1 MKRRGMGALL
11 AGAIVTVLSACGGG
25 GGGGGGGALPLAL
38 PASSPAAPASTPV
51 AQAGD
56 PDIVDVASVAGRC
69 AKPRSGSADL
79 AGTLLDEKR
88 WVRSW
93 IDDTYLW
100 YDEVPTLSA
109 ANYATPID
117 YFAVLKTS
125 AITDSGRPKDRFHFT
140 YDTAAYQGLSNNGQE
155 VGYGIHFAYLSSV
168 PPRDVRVAY
177 VEPNSPAAAAGVTRG
192 MRLRTVDGIDV
203 TNGSNVD
210 GLNAGLA
217 PQKAGDVHQ
226 LGLRTLAGGDV
237 TLSLTAADIASS
249 AVMNVKTIATASG
262 NVGYLQFNQHSV
274 AAEAQLMD
282 AIAGLRDAAVADVV
296 LDMRYNG
303 GGLLGIAS
311 ELASM
316 IAPTGSTAG
325 QTFERLVYNRKNPF
339 GTSDAASRVP
349 FYATAQYG
357 PRSGS
362 PLPRLN
368 LPRVLVLAGGDT
380 CSASESVVNGL
391 RGIGVNVALVGGAT
405 CGKPYG
411 FYPQDNCGT
420 TYFAIQFQGV
430 NAKGQGDY
438 ADGFAPTCSVADDFS
453 HALGDPAEGRLAA
466 ALSLR
471 QNGVCPAPATPLVA
485 SARSAIA
492 GSGTGLP
499 ADQAV
504 LGPRAPWLDNRI
516 VLPADR
522 GF

>member
-1 MKRRGMGALL
+1 MMRRGMGALL
-11 AGAIVTVLSACGGG
+11 AGAIMTVLSACGG

-125 AITDSGRPKDRFHFT
+125 ALTSSGKPKDRFHFT
-140 YDTAAYQGLSNNGQE
+140 YDTAAYQGLSSNGQE
-155 VGYGIHFAYLSSV
+155 IGYGIRFAYLSSV

-177 VEPNSPAAAAGVTRG
+177 VEPNSPASSAGVTRG

-217 PQKAGDVHQ
+217 PQKAGEVHQ
-226 LGLRTLAGGDV
+226 LGLRRLDGSDI
-237 TLSLTAADIASS
+237 TLSLTATDIVSS
-249 AVMNVKTIATASG
+249 AVMNVKTIPTASG

-274 AAEAQLMD
+274 AAESQLMD
-282 AIAGLRDAAVADVV
+282 AMAALRDAAVSDLV

-311 ELASM
+311 EVASM
-316 IAPTGSTAG
+316 IAPSNSTTG
-325 QTFERLVYNRKNPF
+325 QTFERLIYNRKNPF
-339 GTSDAASRVP
+339 GTSAAASRVP

-357 PRSGS
+357 PRSGT

-391 RGIGVNVALVGGAT
+391 RGIGVNVALVGGTT

-420 TYFAIQFQGV
+420 TYFTIQFQGV
-430 NAKGQGDY
+430 NAQGQGDY
-438 ADGFAPTCSVADDFS
+438 GDGFAPTCSVADDFS
-453 HALGDPAEGRLAA
+453 HALGDPAEARLAA

-471 QNGVCPAPATPLVA
+471 QTGVCPMPATALVA
-485 SARSAIA
+485 ASA
-492 GSGTGLP
+492 GTATGIGLSP
-499 ADQAV
+499 DQAV

-522 GF
+522 GL